1 MYRPPYWPL
10 GQETKPPLRW
20 LFFARHLH
28 ILPLACGKAPSLLS
42 AVDKTRWE
50 KEMNELLSGGMGI
63 LGIVIFVFLLA
74 LAILWFLLPFA
85 IFGTK
90 DKLNA
95 LIAESRQI
103 NAELARVTAEL
114 QATRALIAT
123 PRAVAAAPLPGERP
137 IL

>member
-1 MYRPPYWPL
+1 
-10 GQETKPPLRW
+10 
-20 LFFARHLH
+20 
-28 ILPLACGKAPSLLS
+28 
-42 AVDKTRWE
+42 
-50 KEMNELLSGGMGI
+50 MNELLSGGMGI

-90 DKLNA
+90 DKLNT

-103 NAELARVTAEL
+103 NVELARVTAEL

-123 PRAVAAAPLPGERP
+123 PRTVAAAPLPGERP
-137 IL
+137 II

>member
-1 MYRPPYWPL
+1 
-10 GQETKPPLRW
+10 
-20 LFFARHLH
+20 
-28 ILPLACGKAPSLLS
+28 
-42 AVDKTRWE
+42 
-50 KEMNELLSGGMGI
+50 MNELLSGGMGI

-90 DKLNA
+90 DKLNT

-103 NAELARVTAEL
+103 NVELARVTAEL

-123 PRAVAAAPLPGERP
+123 PRTVQAAPLPGERP
-137 IL
+137 II

>member
-1 MYRPPYWPL
+1 
-10 GQETKPPLRW
+10 
-20 LFFARHLH
+20 
-28 ILPLACGKAPSLLS
+28 
-42 AVDKTRWE
+42 
-50 KEMNELLSGGMGI
+50 MNELLSGGMGI

-90 DKLNA
+90 DKLNT

-103 NAELARVTAEL
+103 NVELARVTAEL

-123 PRAVAAAPLPGERP
+123 PRTAQAAPLPGERP
-137 IL
+137 II

>member
-1 MYRPPYWPL
+1 
-10 GQETKPPLRW
+10 
-20 LFFARHLH
+20 
-28 ILPLACGKAPSLLS
+28 
-42 AVDKTRWE
+42 
-50 KEMNELLSGGMGI
+50 MNELLSGGMGI